1 MRLIIATRNK
11 GKLREAK
18 HILRGLRIKLISL
31 DELKANLKIKEDGET
46 FFQNALKKAMAV
58 SKIYPHDLVLGEDS
72 GLEVRYLNNR
82 PGIFSKRYAGKNST
96 DYRNNLK
103 LLREL
108 KGVKKTQRRACYRC
122 VAVLAKSSKIMKK
135 FEGKLCGII
144 NDKMVGENGFGY
156 DPIFYL
162 PKYRKTVAQLSLKEK
177 NQVSHRAKAFEKLK
191 KFLASYLKNK

>member
-11 GKLREAK
+11 GKLREVK

-103 LLREL
+103 LLRDCL
-108 KGVKKTQRRACYRC
+108 LYTSPSPR
-122 VAVLAKSSKIMKK
+122 
-135 FEGKLCGII
+135 
-144 NDKMVGENGFGY
+144 D
-156 DPIFYL
+156 
-162 PKYRKTVAQLSLKEK
+162 
-177 NQVSHRAKAFEKLK
+177 
-191 KFLASYLKNK
+191 

>member
-1 MRLIIATRNK
+1 MRLIIATKNR
-11 GKLREAK
+11 GKFLEIK
-18 HILRGLRIKLISL
+18 HIFGGLKVKLISL
-31 DELKANLKIKEDGET
+31 NGLKANLKIKEDGKT

-58 SKIYPHDLVLGEDS
+58 SKIYPNDLVVGEDS
-72 GLEVRYLNNR
+72 GLEVKYLNNR

-122 VAVLAKSSKIMKK
+122 VVALVKDSKIMKK
-135 FEGKLCGII
+135 FEGKLCGTI
-144 NDKMVGENGFGY
+144 NDKMVGKNGFGY

-162 PKYRKTVAQLSLKEK
+162 PKYKKTVAQLPLKEK
-177 NQVSHRAKAFEKLK
+177 NRISHRAKAFGKLK